1 MSTYNESDKGEWV
14 YNHVYT
20 LIKEIAK
27 GPKSYKE
34 YSQDTV
40 KKVLNELAE
49 VLAVEKRNGI
59 RLLGFKPD
67 TIM

>member
-40 KKVLNELAE
+40 KKVCRFGRFVNA
-49 VLAVEKRNGI
+49 
-59 RLLGFKPD
+59 
-67 TIM
+67 

>member
-27 GPKSYKE
+27 GPDSYRK
-34 YSQDTV
+34 YSEEFLWMNQRDYQ
-40 KKVLNELAE
+40 
-49 VLAVEKRNGI
+49 
-59 RLLGFKPD
+59 
-67 TIM
+67 

>member
-14 YNHVYT
+14 YNHVYI

-27 GPKSYKE
+27 GPQSYKE

-40 KKVLNELAE
+40 KKVLNKLAE